1 MKMEYVVVET
11 AIGRKIERREVK
23 VKILQ
28 RRSFRFSI
36 GLMIIEEKDNMKT
49 YVKTA
54 AFDEVIRLGRNVRK
68 IVNPFF

>member
-1 MKMEYVVVET
+1 MKMEYVET
-11 AIGRKIERREVK
+11 AIGRKIERRDVK

>member
-1 MKMEYVVVET
+1 MKMEYVET
-11 AIGRKIERREVK
+11 AIGRKIERRDVK

-36 GLMIIEEKDNMKT
+36 GLMIMEEKDNMKT

>member
-1 MKMEYVVVET
+1 MKMEYVET
-11 AIGRKIERREVK
+11 AIGRKIERRDVK

-36 GLMIIEEKDNMKT
+36 GLMIMEEKDNMKT

-54 AFDEVIRLGRNVRK
+54 AFDEVIRLGRNVRN

>member
-1 MKMEYVVVET
+1 
-11 AIGRKIERREVK
+11 
-23 VKILQ
+23 
-28 RRSFRFSI
+28 
-36 GLMIIEEKDNMKT
+36 MIIEEKDNMKT

>member
-1 MKMEYVVVET
+1 MKMEYVET
-11 AIGRKIERREVK
+11 AIGRKIERRDVK

-54 AFDEVIRLGRNVRK
+54 AFDEVIRLGRNVRN